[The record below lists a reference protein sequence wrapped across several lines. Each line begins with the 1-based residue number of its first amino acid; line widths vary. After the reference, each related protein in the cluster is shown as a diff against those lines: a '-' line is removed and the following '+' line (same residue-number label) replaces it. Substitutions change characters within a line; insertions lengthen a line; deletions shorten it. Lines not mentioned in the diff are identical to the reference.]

1 MTNTNTQ
8 QVNVFS
14 GGMDTDTSDM
24 FIDKNRYRMAKNLR
38 FVTDTQSSGGELH
51 AVQGFKP
58 VLKGL
63 LPNVIATT
71 VVRNLG
77 VIVQKTPNDDES
89 KWCVKTFDNNKSIQ
103 LKTVFLC
110 KEEIGSDKPSVLGL
124 YETRS
129 VSYISQMEY
138 IH

>member
-1 MTNTNTQ
+1 M
-8 QVNVFS
+8 FS

-38 FVTDTQSSGGELH
+38 FVTDTQSSSGELH

-77 VIVQKTPNDDES
+77 VIV
-89 KWCVKTFDNNKSIQ
+89 
-103 LKTVFLC
+103 
-110 KEEIGSDKPSVLGL
+110 
-124 YETRS
+124 
-129 VSYISQMEY
+129 
-138 IH
+138 

>member
-8 QVNVFS
+8 QVNMFS

-89 KWCVKTFDNNKSIQ
+89 N
-103 LKTVFLC
+103 
-110 KEEIGSDKPSVLGL
+110 GVLRRL
-124 YETRS
+124 TTTNRFS
-129 VSYISQMEY
+129 
-138 IH
+138 